1 MALRFADEIKAMLAL
16 LIFCLLI
23 GSVLSLYGSKGIPS
37 PRRAGGQGIPS
48 PRRAGQGVKSCL
60 LAVKCLL
67 FGIMGFCLLTV
78 CSPLNIQSE
87 DFSLKPDEGEAQEI
101 ENFSNFET
109 ILEKAG
115 CRNFQPHVWDYIYK
129 IVSLENG
136 NPPPYQIVKD
146 KIIQQI
152 QKLMKDHP
160 ADKKDVYS
168 FARRFVEIYALI
180 TEFMEQNPG
189 GDTTETLVRFEYGAS
204 TEEGHVHFIN
214 QLEKTFAQLNEN
226 AKALNQNCKEE
237 EEEIEQKTAHS
248 DTGKTKPSAGQG
260 GAATKWDIDWFY
272 VLKRNVHPLVYG
284 ARKVMA
290 TAYQDCSV
298 LDRPLMPAEDN
309 TIGIRRTRRHPS
321 GHGWRRAITSLRDV
335 NRSHYYLRQ
344 ISPLK
349 HSKCLDVRN
358 HPPIYDYGGKPS
370 TTLHSIN
377 LFRNSG
383 SGSRHSLGVD
393 CSGFVSSA
401 MASAGLRLKPRV
413 FIRPIHV
420 KGINSWMFKN
430 AQKNKLTCLKE
441 QDISF
446 YNPIRPGDIIASNSH
461 VLIVEFTRDDPFQL
475 SKAKTSKD
483 CHSKRIQ
490 LSDFGFSVIQSSA
503 HNNGVGINR
512 MHIQTAIDGLTT
524 ITRGLKR
531 TASRACY
538 KMFGNPNTHKNIK
551 EIAILRH
558 AGDVPACRD
567 REIYLENQECL
578 QACEPQHTDI

>member
-1 MALRFADEIKAMLAL
+1 MLKL

-23 GSVLSLYGSKGIPS
+23 YPVLSLFGLGFKGFSS
-37 PRRAGGQGIPS
+37 PRRAWRILTNVRLMEWYLFKPHLRGWKLLK
-48 PRRAGQGVKSCL
+48 AKSCL
-60 LAVKCLL
+60 LARFFLGVTGV
-67 FGIMGFCLLTV
+67 FLLTA

-87 DFSLKPDEGEAQEI
+87 DLSLKPDGEERESFSDF
-101 ENFSNFET
+101 EN
-109 ILEKAG
+109 ILAKAG
-115 CRNFQPHVWDYIYK
+115 CRNFQPYVWDYIYK

-136 NPPPYQIVKD
+136 NPPPYQTVKN
-146 KIIQQI
+146 KIIQRI
-152 QKLMKDHP
+152 HELMKDHR
-160 ADKKDVYS
+160 ADKKDVDR

-180 TEFMEQNPG
+180 TEFMEQNQED
-189 GDTTETLVRFEYGAS
+189 DTTETLVRFEYGAGTQES
-204 TEEGHVHFIN
+204 HANFIN
-214 QLEKTFAQLNEN
+214 QLETTFARLNEN
-226 AKALNQNCKEE
+226 AKALNQDCKED
-237 EEEIEQKTAHS
+237 EEIAEARAE
-248 DTGKTKPSAGQG
+248 GKTNNRHSTG
-260 GAATKWDIDWFY
+260 GADSATKWDINWFY

-298 LDRPLMPAEDN
+298 LDLPLMPAKDY
-309 TIGIRRTRRHPS
+309 TKGIRRTHRHPS
-321 GHGWRRAITSLRDV
+321 GHGWRRAITSLTAV
-335 NRSHYYLRQ
+335 NSTHYYLRH
-344 ISPLK
+344 ISPPEN
-349 HSKCLDVRN
+349 SRCLDVRK

-401 MASAGLRLKPRV
+401 MAGAGLRLKPKM

-430 AQKNKLTCLKE
+430 ARKNKLTCLKE

-461 VLIVEFTRDDPFQL
+461 VLIVEFTGDDPFGL
-475 SKAKTSKD
+475 SKARSSSD
-483 CHSKRIQ
+483 CHSRRIR
-490 LSDFGFSVIQSSA
+490 LSDFDFTVIQSSA

-512 MHIQTAIDGLTT
+512 MHIKTAVDGLTT

-538 KMFGNPNTHKNIK
+538 KMFGNNNTHTNIN
-551 EIAILRH
+551 EIAVLRH
-558 AGDVPACRD
+558 TGDVPACRD

-578 QACEPQHTDI
+578 QACEPQNTDI